1 MSMRRRGAQQG
12 GMWVATHERPR
23 SPGHVFYEKLNTVLE
38 AGGFDRFVEDLC
50 APYYAGTEG
59 RPSIAPGVY
68 FRMLFVGYFEG
79 LGSQRGI
86 AWRCAD
92 SLSLRGFLGIGLTK
106 STPEHSSM
114 TRIRQRLPEEVFEKV
129 FTFVVEVAVAHGLVQ
144 GKTIAVD
151 ATTLEANA
159 AMKSLVRRD
168 TGEDWKAFV
177 RRLAEAEGM
186 ANPTDEELRSFDRK
200 RKKKTSNKEWKSS
213 TDGDSRVAKMQ
224 DGRTHLAY
232 KAEHA
237 VDLESDVIVGAAVY
251 GADEADTETVSET
264 IETAREQLE
273 EAGSPRHVEE
283 VVADKGYH
291 KAETLQKLAD
301 EQEVRTYVAEPQRKG
316 HRHWQDKPEGQ
327 QGAVYG
333 NRRRIRG
340 QRGRQLGRRR
350 SERAERTFAH
360 VCETGGGRRT
370 WLRGMVNVAKSYR
383 ARVAAHN
390 LGVIM
395 LALFGV
401 GTPRSL
407 QRGLAAFEGLL
418 IALQAIVFAF
428 CTRFLSALSSV
439 VRRCRREILLVETNL
454 PLAGTSR
461 SPAFSTGC

>member
-1 MSMRRRGAQQG
+1 MAMRRRGAQQG
-12 GMWVATHERPR
+12 GMWVATHELPKC
-23 SPGHVFYEKLNTVLE
+23 PGHVFYEKLNTVLE
-38 AGGFDRFVEDLC
+38 AGGFDRFVEELC
-50 APYYAGTEG
+50 APHYAESEG

-79 LGSQRGI
+79 LSSQRGI

-92 SLSLRGFLGIGLTK
+92 SLSLRSFLGIGLTK
-106 STPEHSSM
+106 ETPEHSSM
-114 TRIRQRLPEEVFEKV
+114 TRIRKRLPEEVFEQV
-129 FTFVVEVAVAHGLVQ
+129 FTFVLAVAVEHGLVK

-177 RRLAEAEGM
+177 RRLAAAEGLE
-186 ANPTDEELRSFDRK
+186 NPTDEELRRFDRK
-200 RKKKTSNKEWKSS
+200 RKKKTSNKEWQSS
-213 TDGDSRVAKMQ
+213 TDPDSRVTKMK

-237 VDLESDVIVGAAVY
+237 VDVESEVIVGAVVY
-251 GADEADTETVSET
+251 RADEADPQTLPET
-264 IETAREQLE
+264 IDVARAQLE
-273 EAGSPRHVEE
+273 AAGSPHQVEE
-283 VVADKGYH
+283 AVADKGYH
-291 KAETLQKLAD
+291 KAETLQMLEE
-301 EQEVRTYVAEPQRKG
+301 EQEVRPYVAEPQRKE
-316 HRHWQDKPEGQ
+316 RRVWQDKPEGQ

-340 QRGRQLGRRR
+340 KRGRRLGRWR

-360 VCETGGGRRT
+360 VCETGGGRRA
-370 WLRGMVNVAKSYR
+370 WVRGVVNVAKSYL

-407 QRGLAAFEGLL
+407 QGGLEAFFRLM
-418 IALQAIVFAF
+418 IALRTVVGASLM
-428 CTRFLSALSSV
+428 RFVSV
-439 VRRCRREILLVETNL
+439 LW
-454 PLAGTSR
+454 PSR
-461 SPAFSTGC
+461 SEMLLLEGNVPPRPLSRSAVFSTGC